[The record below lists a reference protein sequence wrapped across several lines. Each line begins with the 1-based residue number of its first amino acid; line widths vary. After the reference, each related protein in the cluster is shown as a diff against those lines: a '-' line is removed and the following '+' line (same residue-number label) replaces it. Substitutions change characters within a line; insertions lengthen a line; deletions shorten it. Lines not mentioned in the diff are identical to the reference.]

1 VSVPSVEPEIPAE
14 IPGQLTIEEATVT
27 EGEQNSDP
35 TSADSAGTSPESAP
49 GPVAEGASSGNGGP
63 PEPNPTDALGT
74 SADVIDSPVPVEGHS
89 QSADSVQDT
98 PDEHRFRITHETS
111 NPGAPS
117 PHSVLVSAPMMIA
130 DAVAFLAD
138 LGEKFL

>member
-1 VSVPSVEPEIPAE
+1 VSAPSVEPEIPAE

-35 TSADSAGTSPESAP
+35 TSADSAGTSPEGAP
-49 GPVAEGASSGNGGP
+49 DPVAEGASSGNGGQ
-63 PEPNPTDALGT
+63 PEPDPT
-74 SADVIDSPVPVEGHS
+74 SAPGTGADVTDPPAPVGNHS

-98 PDEHRFRITHETS
+98 TDEHRFRITRETS

-117 PHSVLVSAPMMIA
+117 PHSVQVSAPMVIA